1 MRAPRWAWWTVVV
14 VAVFLLVWGWYVLGF
29 LTEPSAVGRLR
40 AGLIVIGAGSM
51 LAGIVGAVIGLAYLV
66 VLYSRR
72 K

>member
-1 MRAPRWAWWTVVV
+1 MRAPKWVWWTVLV
-14 VAVFLLVWGWYVLGF
+14 VAIFFLMWGWYVLGF

-40 AGLIVIGAGSM
+40 AALIVMGAGSI
-51 LAGIVGAVIGLAYLV
+51 LVGIVGVVSGLAYLV

>member
-1 MRAPRWAWWTVVV
+1 VRAPRWAWWTVVV

>member
-1 MRAPRWAWWTVVV
+1 MSRRLWLWWTVLV
-14 VAVFLLVWGWYVLGF
+14 VAVFLLVWGWYVLGY

-40 AGLIVIGAGSM
+40 GGLIVIGAGSI
-51 LAGIVGAVIGLAYLV
+51 LVGIVGAVTVLAYLV

>member
-1 MRAPRWAWWTVVV
+1 MRAPRWVWWTVVV

-51 LAGIVGAVIGLAYLV
+51 LVGIVGAVTGLAYLV